1 MKILSKFTFQR
12 SWLSSVLVIFSQVY
26 HVDNCSAL
34 DLLIVCWYNYE
45 YYINATSW
53 VLLAFTSNWHQPSRP
68 GASLRI
74 CSQLVLQAWPFSLIK
89 IIKLFNDKCSN
100 PNPDLSPCLLSSLSS
115 LMTILCHFVM
125 ILAMSGG
132 DSGPRSGPRTSEWM
146 TSVLITVR
154 SELRLPSTMPGLHQD
169 TPAREISWR
178 LIGQKPPVQASYW
191 PTLVIQA
198 PGFTLTRSLNSELGS
213 DFRPKYKFSLPTYH
227 AESKLQVSVLVWNK
241 ILRCNGRRWR

>member
-1 MKILSKFTFQR
+1 M
-12 SWLSSVLVIFSQVY
+12 
-26 HVDNCSAL
+26 
-34 DLLIVCWYNYE
+34 CWYNYE

-68 GASLRI
+68 EASLRI

-191 PTLVIQA
+191 PTLVPERLQGSLS
-198 PGFTLTRSLNSELGS
+198 PGHWTLSSDQTSDLNINFHSQHIMLNQN
-213 DFRPKYKFSLPTYH
+213 FRCLS
-227 AESKLQVSVLVWNK
+227 
-241 ILRCNGRRWR
+241 